1 MSLTRAE
8 RRHRRERAVAYAKR
22 KLREWGFS
30 PTRAPY
36 WADNM
41 AKCSCDM
48 CTGHTKPDKTPKIN
62 LNEELA

>member
-1 MSLTRAE
+1 MNRAE

-22 KLREWGFS
+22 KLQQWKI
-30 PTRAPY
+30 PPDRAPY

-48 CTGHTKPDKTPKIN
+48 CTAPHKKPK
-62 LNEELA
+62 LYANEVETGF